1 MLEWRQEYH
10 LEGAE
15 WHKRVFD
22 VQRPGFQL
30 QLIHSSIH
38 QLIHLLGVFSL
49 HLSFLL
55 PPPLPLLST
64 THPEHP
70 HQI

>member
-38 QLIHLLGVFSL
+38 QLIHLLGVFFSAPQFP
-49 HLSFLL
+49 SATSIAS
-55 PPPLPLLST
+55 P
-64 THPEHP
+64 
-70 HQI
+70 